1 MYELS
6 TEQQVIFQSIKE
18 NKNTIVDACAGTGKT
33 ALILATA
40 KQLPRRKFLQM
51 TYNSMLRYEVKE
63 RVQKNNL
70 KNLDVHTFHSLAVK
84 YYYPSAYTDTGIRY
98 ILHNNLPPVIPIAKI
113 NVLVLD
119 EAQDMTFLY
128 YQMMCKFIKD
138 MDNPIQL
145 LILGDY
151 MQGLYEF
158 KGADIRFLTFA
169 QKIWKNHPMLKTN
182 KFEQCTMRMSYR
194 ITNQMCSF
202 VNRVL
207 LDENRMDACRDGI
220 KVLYACNSRF
230 NLERIVFGEITKLL
244 EQGASPGDFFVLGG
258 SVKGVNSNIRQLEN
272 ALVEKNI
279 PCHVPML
286 ETDKIDERV
295 IGGKVVFSTFH
306 CIKGR
311 QRKYVFVVGFDNSYL
326 RFYSRNLPRDIC
338 PNTLYVA
345 CTRATDGLYLLE
357 SNQYTNDRPLEFLKM
372 SHSEMKDC
380 DFVKFRGIPRTNF
393 FENIENPE
401 SKDIILDKKHTITP
415 TDLIKFIPESVI
427 EEISPLLDRIFIQIT
442 ADTIEIEIP
451 TILETK
457 QGHFEEVSDLNGI
470 AIPCMYY
477 DHLQQIWN
485 ESSAEETDITDQTNV
500 LYNIIENHISNMRAN
515 EHIFL
520 KEIFN
525 TLPKQINKM
534 NDYLYLANVC
544 VAVQETLYFKLKQID
559 KDEYNWLSETIVDQC
574 KSRLQDTI
582 GIECQNARPMIEET
596 IIHQSFDEQHVDID
610 AFLQPH
616 FEPNTKFRFTA
627 RIDLITENTVWELKC
642 TSQISLDHKL
652 QTIIYAWLWKMLH
665 PADSREVKILNI
677 KTGEIIRLDATM
689 TELNH
694 IMLLLL
700 KGKFQE
706 PQKKTDEEFIL
717 ECQQH
722 SKSLECLTSIVPFH
736 STLL

>member
-1 MYELS
+1 MHELS
-6 TEQQVIFQSIKE
+6 NEQQIIFQSIKD

-40 KQLPRRKFLQM
+40 KQLPRRKILQM
-51 TYNSMLRYEVKE
+51 TYNSMLRCEVKE
-63 RVQKNNL
+63 RVKQNEI

-98 ILHNNLPPVIPIAKI
+98 ILHNNLPPVTPIPKI
-113 NVLVLD
+113 NILVLD

-128 YQMMCKFIKD
+128 YQLMCKFIKD
-138 MDNPIQL
+138 MGHPIQL
-145 LILGDY
+145 FILGDY

-169 QKIWKNHPMLKTN
+169 QKIWENHPMLKTR

-202 VNRVL
+202 VNRAL
-207 LDENRMDACRDGI
+207 LGENRMDACRDGVN
-220 KVLYACNSRF
+220 VLYACNSRF

-244 EQGASPGDFFVLGG
+244 DLGASPGDIFVLGG
-258 SVKGVNSNIRQLEN
+258 SVKGVNSNIRRLEN

-286 ETDKIDERV
+286 ESDKIDERV

-311 QRKYVFVVGFDNSYL
+311 QRKYVFIVGFDNSYS
-326 RFYSRNLPRDIC
+326 RFYSRNLPRDTC
-338 PNTLYVA
+338 PNTLYVG
-345 CTRATDGLYLLE
+345 CTRAIERLYLLE

-372 SHSEMKDC
+372 SHLEMKESN
-380 DFVKFRGIPRTNF
+380 FIEFRGVHRTNF
-393 FENIENPE
+393 FDNIENQE
-401 SKDIILDKKHTITP
+401 LKDAVLEKKHLITP

-427 EEISPLLDRIFIQIT
+427 EEISPILDRIFIQISK
-442 ADTIEIEIP
+442 DTIEIDIP
-451 TILETK
+451 TIVETK
-457 QGHFEEVSDLNGI
+457 SGHFEEVSDLNGI

-477 DHLQQIWN
+477 DHLQTIWGEPDN
-485 ESSAEETDITDQTNV
+485 ESGSAQKNV
-500 LYNIIENHISNMRAN
+500 LYTIIENNINNMRPN
-515 EHIFL
+515 EHLFL
-520 KEIFN
+520 KEIFK
-525 TLPKQINKM
+525 TLPEKTQSI
-534 NDYLYLANVC
+534 NDYLYIANVY

-559 KDEYNWLSETIVDQC
+559 KNEYNWLNENIVDKC
-574 KSRLQDTI
+574 KSRLQDII
-582 GIECQNARPMIEET
+582 GIECQHSRPMIEET
-596 IIHQSFDEQHVDID
+596 IIHQNDDEMHVNID
-610 AFLQPH
+610 AFLLPY

-627 RIDLITENTVWELKC
+627 RTDLITENTVWELKC

-665 PADSREVKILNI
+665 PEDTRDVKILNI
-677 KTGEIIRLDATM
+677 KTGEIIQLDATM
-689 TELNH
+689 DELNH

-706 PQKKTDEEFIL
+706 PIKKTDEEFIHD
-717 ECQQH
+717 CQRIH
-722 SKSLECLTSIVPFH
+722 DCIELPYT
-736 STLL
+736 TL